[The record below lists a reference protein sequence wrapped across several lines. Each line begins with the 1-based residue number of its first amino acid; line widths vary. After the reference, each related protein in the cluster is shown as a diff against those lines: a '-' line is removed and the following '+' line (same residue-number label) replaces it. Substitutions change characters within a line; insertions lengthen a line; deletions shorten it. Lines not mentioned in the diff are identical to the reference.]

1 MNRTEFSAAAR
12 KAIAERSGYHCSF
25 PGCNLPTVGPGASDS
40 ETVSTGVAAHIC
52 SASPGGPRGQAE
64 IPLSDIGDVANG
76 IWVCASHSRLIDAN
90 RGTEFPASLLRL
102 YKSAHESRIAFEQ
115 RGYGHA
121 CGGVQS
127 LTVDDSAVFVAGTR
141 VDFEKVTIVSGSNA
155 AGKTALCEWIAG
167 CQDVSFLKRWA
178 VRGSNGSRTQV
189 RFCAMT
195 PWPTTWTIAVRD
207 ESDIQFEVDGMA
219 VPRLSLQNRF
229 VYVPEP
235 PFRTPGE
242 EPLPYLAR
250 WFRADVSL
258 IRSTV
263 RSLAMRG
270 GLRVANP
277 RFVRTEEGE
286 DLLVD
291 VKGTLP
297 GLSFGEL
304 SGSEQRSVALELG
317 IELAR
322 HETQRN
328 PTMLLADCMHGFDRE
343 NFESYVRALASPRVD
358 CQVVLTAVAGR
369 VDFASLSLGGVHF
382 VTLDGCVA
390 GRRAR

>member
-1 MNRTEFSAAAR
+1 MNRTEFSAAVK
-12 KAIAERSGYHCSF
+12 KAIAERSGYRCTF
-25 PGCNLPTVGPGASDS
+25 PGCNLPTVGPGGSDS

-64 IPLSDIGDVANG
+64 IPPSAIGDVANG

-90 RGTEFPASLLRL
+90 RGTEFPASLLRI
-102 YKSAHESRIAFEQ
+102 YKAEHESRIALEQ
-115 RGYGHA
+115 RGYGSA
-121 CGGVQS
+121 SGGVQS
-127 LTVDDSAVFVAGTR
+127 LTVDDSAVFVAGTH
-141 VDFEKVTIVSGSNA
+141 VDFGKVTIVSGSNST
-155 AGKTALCEWIAG
+155 GKTALCEWIAG
-167 CQDVSFLKRWA
+167 CQEVAFLKRWA
-178 VRGSNGSRTQV
+178 RGRNGGRTQV
-189 RFCAMT
+189 RFCART

-207 ESDIQFEVDGMA
+207 ESDIQFEVDGVA

-235 PFRTPGE
+235 PFRNSGE
-242 EPLPYLAR
+242 EALPYLAR

-286 DLLVD
+286 DLFVD
-291 VKGTLP
+291 VEGTLP

-304 SGSEQRSVALELG
+304 SGSEQRRVALELG

-322 HETQRN
+322 HEAQRN
-328 PTMLLADCMHGFDRE
+328 RTMLLVDCTHGLDRE
-343 NFESYVRALASPRVD
+343 NLESYVRTLASSRVD

-369 VDFASLSLGGVHF
+369 VDVASLSLGGVHF
-382 VTLDGCVA
+382 VTLDGYVA